1 MKQNTH
7 THTHTHTDT
16 VQGSNLCSL
25 ELHSKGYARPLVPL
39 KNPESQEKGERK
51 TRVEVKG
58 RQEKRGMDGGGWYNT
73 TSNYSNFK
81 NKAKI
86 YTLKDDQRV

>member
-1 MKQNTH
+1 M
-7 THTHTHTDT
+7 
-16 VQGSNLCSL
+16 
-25 ELHSKGYARPLVPL
+25 PLVPL

-51 TRVEVKG
+51 TKVEVKG
-58 RQEKRGMDGGGWYNT
+58 RQKRMDGGGWYNT

-86 YTLKDDQRV
+86 YTLKDDQCV